1 MAKFSNDAVE
11 LGASRVPAIVLGKTS
26 FTTNE
31 RERQKTLHARQGIE
45 TIETEFGK
53 DAKERGNYLEDAL
66 IEWSRDKVAEIGSE
80 TATVDLCKV
89 TQGYRI
95 DDLALCASLDAI
107 LKIEG
112 EVTMYNQLTDEE
124 IILSGFG
131 ALEIKTTNTDDL
143 PRSDQIIQ
151 LQAQLLCSGF
161 EWGIIAVFGKSQK
174 LTLVPFKADQDIFNQ
189 IMEKVNEFWQKVD
202 LDDPYP
208 PLDNGPP
215 SIINLDHLDIKDSL
229 IGVAEDWLMCDAEI
243 KKWTRKK
250 DEDQKLLQRIME
262 QNEAEYAEVGNINI
276 AYPTIT
282 RKAQPK
288 KVVPAKPPSYY
299 KKFKIERK
307 HDE

>member
-53 DAKERGNYLEDAL
+53 DAKERGNYLEDA
-66 IEWSRDKVAEIGSE
+66 IINWARDKVAEIGSE

-107 LKIEG
+107 LNIEG
-112 EVTMYNQLTDEE
+112 QVTMYNQLTDEE
-124 IILSGFG
+124 VILSGFG

-143 PRSDQIIQ
+143 PRTDQIIQ
-151 LQAQLLCSGF
+151 LQTQLLCSGF
-161 EWGIIAVFGKSQK
+161 EWGIIAVFGKAQK

-202 LDDPYP
+202 LDEPYP

-215 SIINLDHLDIKDSL
+215 SIINLDHLDIRDSI
-229 IGVAEDWLMCDAEI
+229 IGVSEQWLECEAEI
-243 KKWTRKK
+243 KKWTKK
-250 DEDQKLLQRIME
+250 KEENQKLLQRIME
-262 QNEAEYAEVGNINI
+262 QQEAEHAEVGDISI

-282 RKAQPK
+282 RKAQPEK
-288 KVVPAKPPSYY
+288 IVPAKEATYY
-299 KKFKIERK
+299 RKFKIEK
-307 HDE
+307 KEN

>member
-53 DAKERGNYLEDAL
+53 DAKERGNYLEDA
-66 IEWSRDKVAEIGSE
+66 IIKWARDKVADIGPASE
-80 TATVDLCKV
+80 LELCKV

-95 DDLALCASLDAI
+95 DELALCASLDAI
-107 LKIEG
+107 LNIKG
-112 EVTMYNQLTDEE
+112 EITMHNQLTGEPV
-124 IILSGFG
+124 ILSGFG

-143 PRSDQIIQ
+143 PRTDQIIQ
-151 LQAQLLCSGF
+151 LQTQLLCSGF
-161 EWGIIAVFGKSQK
+161 KWGIIAVFGKAQK
-174 LTLVPFKADQDIFNQ
+174 LTLVPFEADQDIFDQ

-202 LDDPYP
+202 LDEPYP

-215 SIINLDHLDIKDSL
+215 SIINLDHLDIKESL
-229 IGVAEDWLMCDAEI
+229 VGVAEDWLMCDAEI
-243 KKWTRKK
+243 KKWTKK
-250 DEDQKLLQRIME
+250 KEEDQKLLQRIME
-262 QNEAEYAEVGNINI
+262 QNEAEHAEVGDINI

-282 RKAQPK
+282 RKAQPEK
-288 KVVPAKPPSYY
+288 IVPAKEATYY
-299 KKFKIERK
+299 RKFKIEK
-307 HDE
+307 KEK

>member
-1 MAKFSNDAVE
+1 MAKYSNDAVE

-53 DAKERGNYLEDAL
+53 DAKERGNYLEDA
-66 IEWSRDKVAEIGSE
+66 IINWARDKVAEIGSE

-107 LKIEG
+107 LNIEG
-112 EVTMYNQLTDEE
+112 QVTMYNQLTDEE
-124 IILSGFG
+124 VILSGFG

-143 PRSDQIIQ
+143 PRTDQIIQ
-151 LQAQLLCSGF
+151 LQTQLLCSGF
-161 EWGIIAVFGKSQK
+161 EWGIIAVFGKAQK

-202 LDDPYP
+202 LDEPYP

-215 SIINLDHLDIKDSL
+215 SIINLDHLDIRDSI
-229 IGVAEDWLMCDAEI
+229 IGVSEQWLECEAEI
-243 KKWTRKK
+243 KKWTKK
-250 DEDQKLLQRIME
+250 KEENQKLLQRIME
-262 QNEAEYAEVGNINI
+262 QQEAEHAEVGDISI

-282 RKAQPK
+282 RKAQPEK
-288 KVVPAKPPSYY
+288 IVPAKEATYY
-299 KKFKIERK
+299 RKFKIEK
-307 HDE
+307 KEN

>member
-53 DAKERGNYLEDAL
+53 DAKERGNYLEDA
-66 IEWSRDKVAEIGSE
+66 IIKWARDKVADIGPASE
-80 TATVDLCKV
+80 VELCKV

-95 DDLALCASLDAI
+95 DELALCASLDAI
-107 LKIEG
+107 LNIKG
-112 EVTMYNQLTDEE
+112 EITMHNQMTGEPV
-124 IILSGFG
+124 ILSGFG

-143 PRSDQIIQ
+143 PRTDQIIQ
-151 LQAQLLCSGF
+151 LQTQLLCSGF
-161 EWGIIAVFGKSQK
+161 KWGIIAVFGKAQK
-174 LTLVPFKADQDIFNQ
+174 LKLVPFEADQGIFDQ
-189 IMEKVNEFWQKVD
+189 IMEKVTEFWQKVD
-202 LDDPYP
+202 LDEPYP

-243 KKWTRKK
+243 KKWTKK
-250 DEDQKLLQRIME
+250 KEEDQKLLQRIME
-262 QNEAEYAEVGNINI
+262 QHEAEHAEVGDINI

-282 RKAQPK
+282 RKAQPEK
-288 KVVPAKPPSYY
+288 IVPAKEATYY
-299 KKFKIERK
+299 RKFKIEK
-307 HDE
+307 KEN

>member
-53 DAKERGNYLEDAL
+53 DAKERGNYLEDA
-66 IEWSRDKVAEIGSE
+66 IIKWARDKVADIGPASE
-80 TATVDLCKV
+80 VELCKV

-95 DDLALCASLDAI
+95 DELALCASLDAI
-107 LKIEG
+107 LNIKG
-112 EVTMYNQLTDEE
+112 EITMHNQMTGEPV
-124 IILSGFG
+124 ILSGFG

-143 PRSDQIIQ
+143 PRTDQIIQ
-151 LQAQLLCSGF
+151 LQTQLLCSGF
-161 EWGIIAVFGKSQK
+161 KWGIIAVFGKAQK
-174 LTLVPFKADQDIFNQ
+174 LKLVPFEADQGIFDQ
-189 IMEKVNEFWQKVD
+189 IMEKVTEFWQKVD
-202 LDDPYP
+202 LDEPYP

-243 KKWTRKK
+243 KKWTKK
-250 DEDQKLLQRIME
+250 KEEDQKLLQRIME
-262 QNEAEYAEVGNINI
+262 QNEAEHAEVGDINI
-276 AYPTIT
+276 SYPTIT
-282 RKAQPK
+282 RRHNL
-288 KVVPAKPPSYY
+288 
-299 KKFKIERK
+299 RK
-307 HDE
+307 

>member
-53 DAKERGNYLEDAL
+53 DAKERGNYLEDA
-66 IEWSRDKVAEIGSE
+66 IIKWARDKVADIGPASE
-80 TATVDLCKV
+80 VELCKV

-95 DDLALCASLDAI
+95 DELALCASLDAI
-107 LKIEG
+107 LNIKG
-112 EVTMYNQLTDEE
+112 EITMHNQMTGEPV
-124 IILSGFG
+124 ILSGFG

-143 PRSDQIIQ
+143 PRTDQIIQ
-151 LQAQLLCSGF
+151 LQTQLLCSGF
-161 EWGIIAVFGKSQK
+161 KWGIIAVFGKAQK
-174 LTLVPFKADQDIFNQ
+174 LKLVPFEADQGIFDQ
-189 IMEKVNEFWQKVD
+189 IMEKVTEFWQKVD
-202 LDDPYP
+202 LDEPYP

-243 KKWTRKK
+243 KKWTKK
-250 DEDQKLLQRIME
+250 KEEDQKLLQRIME
-262 QNEAEYAEVGNINI
+262 QNEAEHAEVGDISI

-282 RKAQPK
+282 RKAQPEK
-288 KVVPAKPPSYY
+288 IVPAKEATYY
-299 KKFKIERK
+299 RKFKIEK
-307 HDE
+307 KEK

>member
-1 MAKFSNDAVE
+1 MAKYSNDAVE
-11 LGASRVPAIVLGKTS
+11 VGASRVPAIVLGKTS
-26 FTTNE
+26 FSTNE

-53 DAKERGNYLEDAL
+53 DAKERGNYLEDA
-66 IEWSRDKVAEIGSE
+66 IIKWARDKIANIAPSAEVE
-80 TATVDLCKV
+80 LCKV

-95 DDLALCASLDAI
+95 DELALCASLDAI
-107 LKIEG
+107 LNIKG
-112 EVTMYNQLTDEE
+112 QVTMNNQLTGEPVL
-124 IILSGFG
+124 LSGFG

-143 PRSDQIIQ
+143 PRTDQIIQ

-161 EWGIIAVFGKSQK
+161 KWGIIAVFGKAQK
-174 LTLVPFKADQDIFNQ
+174 LTLVPFEADQDIFDQ

-202 LDDPYP
+202 LDEPYP

-243 KKWTRKK
+243 KKWTKK
-250 DEDQKLLQRIME
+250 KEEDQRLLQRIME
-262 QNEAEYAEVGNINI
+262 QNEAEHAEVGDINI

-282 RKAQPK
+282 RKAQPEK
-288 KVVPAKPPSYY
+288 IVPAKEATYY
-299 KKFKIERK
+299 RKFKIEK
-307 HDE
+307 KEN

>member
-45 TIETEFGK
+45 TIEPEFGK
-53 DAKERGNYLEDAL
+53 DAKERGNYLEDA
-66 IEWSRDKVAEIGSE
+66 IIKWARDKVADIGPASE
-80 TATVDLCKV
+80 VELCKV

-95 DDLALCASLDAI
+95 DELALCASLDAI
-107 LKIEG
+107 LNIKG
-112 EVTMYNQLTDEE
+112 EITMHNQMTGEPV
-124 IILSGFG
+124 ILSGFG

-143 PRSDQIIQ
+143 PRTDQIIQ
-151 LQAQLLCSGF
+151 LQTQLLCSGF
-161 EWGIIAVFGKSQK
+161 KWGIIAVFGKAQK
-174 LTLVPFKADQDIFNQ
+174 LKLVPFEADQGIFDQ
-189 IMEKVNEFWQKVD
+189 IMEKVTEFWQKVD
-202 LDDPYP
+202 LDEPYP

-243 KKWTRKK
+243 KKWTKK
-250 DEDQKLLQRIME
+250 KEEDQKLLQRIME
-262 QNEAEYAEVGNINI
+262 QHEAEHAEVGDINI

-282 RKAQPK
+282 RKAQPEK
-288 KVVPAKPPSYY
+288 IVPAKEATYY
-299 KKFKIERK
+299 RKFKIEK
-307 HDE
+307 KEN

>member
-53 DAKERGNYLEDAL
+53 DAKERGNYLEDA
-66 IEWSRDKVAEIGSE
+66 IIKWARDKVADIGPASE
-80 TATVDLCKV
+80 VELCKV

-95 DDLALCASLDAI
+95 DELALCASLDAI
-107 LKIEG
+107 LNIKG
-112 EVTMYNQLTDEE
+112 EITMHNQMTGEPV
-124 IILSGFG
+124 ILSGFG

-143 PRSDQIIQ
+143 PRTDQIIQ
-151 LQAQLLCSGF
+151 LQTQLLCSGF
-161 EWGIIAVFGKSQK
+161 KWGIIAVFGKAQK
-174 LTLVPFKADQDIFNQ
+174 LTLVPFEADQDIFDQ

-202 LDDPYP
+202 LDEPYP

-243 KKWTRKK
+243 KKWTKKK
-250 DEDQKLLQRIME
+250 DEDQRLLQRIME
-262 QNEAEYAEVGNINI
+262 QNEAEHAEVGDINI

-282 RKAQPK
+282 RKAQPEK
-288 KVVPAKPPSYY
+288 IVPAKEATYY
-299 KKFKIERK
+299 RKFKIEK
-307 HDE
+307 KEK

>member
-1 MAKFSNDAVE
+1 MAKYSNDAVE

-53 DAKERGNYLEDAL
+53 DAKERGNYLEDA
-66 IEWSRDKVAEIGSE
+66 IIKWARDKVADIGPASE
-80 TATVDLCKV
+80 VQLCKV

-95 DDLALCASLDAI
+95 DELKLCASLDAI
-107 LKIEG
+107 LNIKG
-112 EVTMYNQLTDEE
+112 EITMHNQLTGEPV
-124 IILSGFG
+124 ILSGFG

-143 PRSDQIIQ
+143 PRTDQIIQ
-151 LQAQLLCSGF
+151 LQTQLLCSGF
-161 EWGIIAVFGKSQK
+161 KWGIIAVFGKAQK
-174 LTLVPFKADQDIFNQ
+174 LTLVPFEADQDIYNQ

-202 LDDPYP
+202 LDEPYP

-243 KKWTRKK
+243 KKWTKKK
-250 DEDQKLLQRIME
+250 DEDQRLLQRIME
-262 QNEAEYAEVGNINI
+262 QNEAEHAEVGDINI

-282 RKAQPK
+282 RKAQPEK
-288 KVVPAKPPSYY
+288 IVPAKEATYY
-299 KKFKIERK
+299 RKFKIEK
-307 HDE
+307 KEN

>member
-1 MAKFSNDAVE
+1 MAKYSNDAVE

-45 TIETEFGK
+45 TLETEFGK
-53 DAKERGNYLEDAL
+53 DVKERGNYLEPVL
-66 IEWSRDKVAEIGSE
+66 IEWTRDKLDEISDDL
-80 TATVDLCKV
+80 ATINLCKV

-95 DDLALCASLDAI
+95 NDLKLCASLDAI
-107 LKIEG
+107 LQVDG
-112 EVTMYNQLTDEE
+112 EFQMYNEMTDQD
-124 IILSGFG
+124 ITLSGFG

-143 PRSDQIIQ
+143 PRTDQLIQ
-151 LQAQLLCSGF
+151 LQTQLLCSGF
-161 EWGIIAVFGKSQK
+161 KWGIIAVFGKAQK

-202 LDDPYP
+202 LDEPYP

-243 KKWTRKK
+243 KKWTKK
-250 DEDQKLLQRIME
+250 KEEDQKLLQRIME
-262 QNEAEYAEVGNINI
+262 QNEAEHAEVGDINI

-282 RKAQPK
+282 RKAQPEK
-288 KVVPAKPPSYY
+288 IVPAKEATYY
-299 KKFKIERK
+299 RKFKIEK
-307 HDE
+307 KEN